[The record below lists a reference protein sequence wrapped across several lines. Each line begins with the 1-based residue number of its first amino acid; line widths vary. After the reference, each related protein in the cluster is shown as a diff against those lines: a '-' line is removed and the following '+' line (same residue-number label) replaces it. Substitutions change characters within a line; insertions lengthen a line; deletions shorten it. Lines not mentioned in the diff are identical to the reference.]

1 MSLEHRK
8 NVVAEKVRVEM
19 GKRNISIS
27 KSTII
32 GIMRITMEVIENE
45 PVKGKT
51 QKELAIS
58 VVGDIVDNSSMD
70 DESKR
75 ICRIIIDTGVLSDT
89 IDTVVDATRGRL
101 NINKVRSLS
110 ARCCEACT
118 RIIGRR

>member
-8 NVVAEKVRVEM
+8 NVVVEKVRVEM

-89 IDTVVDATRGRL
+89 IDTVVDATRGKL

>member
-8 NVVAEKVRVEM
+8 NVVVEKVRVEM

>member
-8 NVVAEKVRVEM
+8 NIVVEKVRVEM